1 MGKSEV
7 AEVMPETKSETVSM
21 GEAARDFL
29 ATLPGE
35 KKEASQQEINR
46 FARWYGID
54 RPLAGMAGPEVAS
67 YAEEQVTA
75 SDPDCQSKIEMVR
88 AFLAYAKKSGWTK
101 TNLAVHL
108 KVKRKPGPVVSKQ
121 PLPEA
126 ICLTEKGYAAIKE
139 ELATL
144 KSQRHEVIDEMRRAA
159 ADKDFRENAPLQA
172 ARERRGHLE
181 GRIKELEAT
190 VKLATVMEN
199 AEFKPGARANVG
211 NGVVLT
217 DLASGEKIRYTI
229 VNPKETEPLK
239 GRISSQSPI
248 GKAVVGKCEGET
260 VEVIAPV
267 GKLRY
272 RISRIER

>member
-1 MGKSEV
+1 
-7 AEVMPETKSETVSM
+7 MPETKNETMNM
-21 GEAARDFL
+21 GDAARDFL
-29 ATLPGE
+29 ETLPGE
-35 KKEASQQEINR
+35 KKEVGQQEVNR

-54 RPLAGMAGPEVAS
+54 RPLAGMAGQQVAS
-67 YAEEQVTA
+67 YADEQLTA
-75 SDPDCQSKIEMVR
+75 SDPDYQSKIEAVR

-101 TNLAVHL
+101 TNMAVHL
-108 KVKRKPGPVVSKQ
+108 KIKRKPVPVVSKQ

-139 ELATL
+139 ELAAL

-190 VKLATVMEN
+190 VKLATVTEN
-199 AEFKPGARANVG
+199 AEFTPGTRANIG
-211 NGVVLT
+211 NDVVLT
-217 DLASGEKIRYTI
+217 DLASGKDIRYVI
-229 VNPKETEPLK
+229 VNPKETDPLR

-248 GKAVVGKCEGET
+248 GKAVIGKCEGET
-260 VEVIAPV
+260 VEVLAPV

-272 RISRIER
+272 RINRIER